1 MAPARLLGGDRF
13 LPDKILP
20 WSTCLPR
27 IQRIAAAISRMT
39 TTSMIHIHIGMPPSS
54 DAGSLGLPENIRS
67 PSMVI
72 RTSVL
77 MPVTV

>member
-1 MAPARLLGGDRF
+1 MAPARLLGGD
-13 LPDKILP
+13 
-20 WSTCLPR
+20 
-27 IQRIAAAISRMT
+27 
-39 TTSMIHIHIGMPPSS
+39 PPSS